1 MKTVRRPPY
10 PKWNPGYFP
19 CSSLTPPS
27 AFLTPSIG
35 VLRWIRA
42 KALGLGHGAGAP
54 VGCSGGF
61 GLGSG
66 LHHLVHPVGSVGH
79 PPAPAGCDLGE
90 GTRAALEETLAP
102 EHDGGTTDAHLS
114 GNPAIGHTV
123 GGEEGDPGPEGDA
136 LGSVLGTDPGFQRSA
151 LLGRYREEIS

>member
-1 MKTVRRPPY
+1 MRCTVALLRP
-10 PKWNPGYFP
+10 WA
-19 CSSLTPPS
+19 L
-27 AFLTPSIG
+27 AMVR
-35 VLRWIRA
+35 VLQS
-42 KALGLGHGAGAP
+42 

>member
-1 MKTVRRPPY
+1 MR
-10 PKWNPGYFP
+10 
-19 CSSLTPPS
+19 S
-27 AFLTPSIG
+27 
-35 VLRWIRA
+35 
-42 KALGLGHGAGAP
+42 
-54 VGCSGGF
+54 
-61 GLGSG
+61 
-66 LHHLVHPVGSVGH
+66 
-79 PPAPAGCDLGE
+79 PAGPGRVLGE